1 MKDYQVLLFDLDGTL
16 TDSGEGIMR
25 SVQYALRTVGIDVMD
40 YRTLTAFIG
49 PPLRVS
55 FQEEY
60 GLDEETALRAIRA
73 YRERFESAGIRE
85 NEVYEGLTDC
95 LERLQAAGKTL
106 MVATSKPQPLAVQV
120 LEDFDLAQYFTGIY
134 GAPMD
139 ETAHSTK
146 ADVICEALAATEGAA
161 DLSQCVMIGDRK
173 YDVEGALEAGID
185 CVGVLYGYGDER
197 ELLEAGAAAVA
208 ATPDELC
215 RMLLREG

>member
-25 SVQYALRTVGIDVMD
+25 SVQYALQTVGIEVMD

-60 GLDEETALRAIRA
+60 GLDEGTALRAIRA

-85 NEVYEGLTDC
+85 NRAYEGLAGC
-95 LERLQAAGKTL
+95 LGRLQAAGKTL
-106 MVATSKPQPLAVQV
+106 MVATSKPQPFAVQV

-134 GAPMD
+134 GAPVD

-146 ADVICEALAATEGAA
+146 ADVIREALATRGAA

-185 CVGVLYGYGDER
+185 CIGVLYGYGDER

>member
-1 MKDYQVLLFDLDGTL
+1 
-16 TDSGEGIMR
+16 
-25 SVQYALRTVGIDVMD
+25 
-40 YRTLTAFIG
+40 
-49 PPLRVS
+49 
-55 FQEEY
+55 
-60 GLDEETALRAIRA
+60 
-73 YRERFESAGIRE
+73 
-85 NEVYEGLTDC
+85 
-95 LERLQAAGKTL
+95 
-106 MVATSKPQPLAVQV
+106 MVATSKPQPFAVQV

-134 GAPMD
+134 GAPVD

-146 ADVICEALAATEGAA
+146 ADVIREALASKGAA

-185 CVGVLYGYGDER
+185 CIGVLYGYGDER